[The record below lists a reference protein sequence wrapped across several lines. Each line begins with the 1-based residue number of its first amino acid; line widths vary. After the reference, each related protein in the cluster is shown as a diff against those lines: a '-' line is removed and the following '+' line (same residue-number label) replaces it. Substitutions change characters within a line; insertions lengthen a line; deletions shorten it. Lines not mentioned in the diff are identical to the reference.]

1 MDSNLKIHILMY
13 KNGLISRGMIAN
25 VDKQYE
31 KDNQRGK
38 DKQYKIN

>member
-1 MDSNLKIHILMY
+1 MY
-13 KNGLISRGMIAN
+13 KNGLISRGMIVN

-38 DKQYKIN
+38 DKQCKVN